1 MEAGWR
7 TDRRSPMTNPT
18 LSPTH
23 YELLEVSATA
33 TPDEIKQS
41 FRRLAKIF
49 HPDRH
54 ANSTQANQFLQKFQ
68 ILSAAYEVLSDSH
81 QRRVYDQM
89 LRYGPSHSTETR
101 ADRTEAAQKYYK
113 ARRKQEAAE
122 PDDLLE
128 QWMNR
133 VYKPVVRMMGEILK
147 PLRSQIKALS
157 ADPFDDELMD
167 AFMLYIEDC
176 RTKIDKSQMVACTVP
191 NPPIAA
197 AVSANLYYCMHQLA
211 DALNELDFFT
221 QNYDET
227 YLHDGI
233 EMFRIAEDLRKEA
246 MSGARCLKEQY

>member
-1 MEAGWR
+1 M
-7 TDRRSPMTNPT
+7 SKPT

-33 TPDEIKQS
+33 TGDEIKQS
-41 FRRLAKIF
+41 FRRLAKLF

-54 ANSTQANQFLQKFQ
+54 SNSTQQSQVLEKFQ
-68 ILSAAYEVLSDSH
+68 VLSAAYEVLSDSH

-89 LRYGPSHSTETR
+89 LRYGPGQRTETR
-101 ADRTEAAQKYYK
+101 TDRTEAARQQYN
-113 ARRKQEAAE
+113 ARRKQETAE

-128 QWMNR
+128 QWMKQ
-133 VYKPVVRMMGEILK
+133 VYKPVVRLMGEILK

-167 AFMLYIEDC
+167 AFMAYIEDC

-191 NPPIAA
+191 NPAIAA

-246 MSGARCLKEQY
+246 MSGARSLKEQY

>member
-1 MEAGWR
+1 M
-7 TDRRSPMTNPT
+7 

-23 YELLEVSATA
+23 YEVLEVSATA
-33 TPDEIKQS
+33 TGDEIKQS

-54 ANSTQANQFLQKFQ
+54 SNSTQQIQFLEKFQ

-89 LRYGPSHSTETR
+89 LRYGPGQSTDTR
-101 ADRTEAAQKYYK
+101 VDRTEAARRQYNAK
-113 ARRKQEAAE
+113 RKQETPE

-128 QWMNR
+128 QWMKR
-133 VYKPVVRMMGEILK
+133 VYKPVVRLMGEILK
-147 PLRSQIKALS
+147 PLRSQIK
-157 ADPFDDELMD
+157 
-167 AFMLYIEDC
+167 EDC
-176 RTKIDKSQMVACTVP
+176 RTKIDKSQMVACSLPT
-191 NPPIAA
+191 PPIAA

-227 YLHDGI
+227 YLHDGV

-246 MSGARCLKEQY
+246 MNGARSLKEQY

>member
-1 MEAGWR
+1 M
-7 TDRRSPMTNPT
+7 

-23 YELLEVSATA
+23 YEVLEVSATA
-33 TPDEIKQS
+33 TGDEIKQS

-54 ANSTQANQFLQKFQ
+54 SHSTQQTQFLEKFQ

-89 LRYGPSHSTETR
+89 LRYGPGQSTETR
-101 ADRTEAAQKYYK
+101 TDRTEAARRQYN
-113 ARRKQEAAE
+113 ARRKQETAE
-122 PDDLLE
+122 PDDLLD
-128 QWMNR
+128 QWMKR
-133 VYKPVVRMMGEILK
+133 VYKPVVRLMGEILK

-167 AFMLYIEDC
+167 TFMAYIEDC
-176 RTKIDKSQMVACTVP
+176 RTKIDKSQMVACSLP

-221 QNYDET
+221 QNYDEA

-233 EMFRIAEDLRKEA
+233 EMFRIAEDLRKVAMNEA
-246 MSGARCLKEQY
+246 RNLKEQY

>member
-1 MEAGWR
+1 
-7 TDRRSPMTNPT
+7 MTNST

-33 TPDEIKQS
+33 TGDEIKQS

-54 ANSTQANQFLQKFQ
+54 SNSTQQTQFLEKFQ

-89 LRYGPSHSTETR
+89 LRYGPGQSTETR
-101 ADRTEAAQKYYK
+101 TDRTEAARRQYN
-113 ARRKQEAAE
+113 ARRKQETAE

-128 QWMNR
+128 QWMKR

-167 AFMLYIEDC
+167 AFMAYIEEC
-176 RTKIDKSQMVACTVP
+176 RTKIDKSQMVACTLP

-246 MSGARCLKEQY
+246 MSGARSLKEQY